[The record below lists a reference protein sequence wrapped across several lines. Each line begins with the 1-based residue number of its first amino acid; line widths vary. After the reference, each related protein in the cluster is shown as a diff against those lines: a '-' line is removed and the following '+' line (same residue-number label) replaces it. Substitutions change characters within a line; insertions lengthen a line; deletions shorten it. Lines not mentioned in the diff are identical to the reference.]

1 MCHAFQPCVLWML
14 LYFRL
19 YSKTEMP
26 AERSLTQPQD
36 RSFLPI
42 RKTDSMD
49 HKNASFSH
57 NWWHHGTH
65 RVNWSRCWE
74 IPTASILFHFWYHG
88 LPVDYRKILLY
99 FSCTEARLQLPFHV
113 QTQWAR
119 RRGRFALTPRNNCIT
134 LGNCISSFASDY
146 NYNYLVMITS
156 PFSLI

>member
-14 LYFRL
+14 LGL

-88 LPVDYRKILLY
+88 LQWTTAKYYCTSAVPKPDSSCPSMSRHSGHGKEGDLLWHPGITASPWETA
-99 FSCTEARLQLPFHV
+99 FQVLLPIIII
-113 QTQWAR
+113 
-119 RRGRFALTPRNNCIT
+119 IT
-134 LGNCISSFASDY
+134 WWW
-146 NYNYLVMITS
+146 S
-156 PFSLI
+156 PPPLA